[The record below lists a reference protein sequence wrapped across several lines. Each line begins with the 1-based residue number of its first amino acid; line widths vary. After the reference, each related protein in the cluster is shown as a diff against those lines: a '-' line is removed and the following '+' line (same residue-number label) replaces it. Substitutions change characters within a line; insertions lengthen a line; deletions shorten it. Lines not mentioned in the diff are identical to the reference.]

1 MANTQGVNY
10 GARPFTTPAS
20 PPIVMPYRV
29 ETSSTIQYFKG
40 QFAVINSNGRV
51 ETVVGTASGGMISCG
66 VIWGF
71 TDLSQ
76 AGLPTGMASL
86 TQGAFLPV
94 STDAYA
100 QVIIDPN
107 QLYVMEEI
115 TGGTAIV
122 ASSIG
127 LGVDFTYICATGNTQ
142 TGIANSVLRNVAL
155 TNGTSNMLQIVGLL
169 DITNQDGTANASG
182 ASAKWVVRIAR
193 HQFGNNVFPNGQTL
207 SS

>member
-1 MANTQGVNY
+1 MANTQGVN
-10 GARPFTTPAS
+10 
-20 PPIVMPYRV
+20 
-29 ETSSTIQYFKG
+29 
-40 QFAVINSNGRV
+40 
-51 ETVVGTASGGMISCG
+51 
-66 VIWGF
+66 
-71 TDLSQ
+71 
-76 AGLPTGMASL
+76 
-86 TQGAFLPV
+86 QGAFLPV

-127 LGVDFTYICATGNTQ
+127 LGVDFTYIATTGNTQ

-182 ASAKWVVRIAR
+182 ASAKWVVKIQR
-193 HQFGNNVFPNGQTL
+193 HQFANNVFPNAQVLTA
-207 SS
+207 